1 MSTVVSHPAVVAT
14 GNKFLWGAIG
24 ALSVSTLALG
34 AVVLHQQ
41 TKTAAA
47 EAPIEVLAIST
58 PAAATPVVT
67 APPSVAA
74 PDTASTSVHAEKKQS
89 KPTSAQENQAP
100 RATKVIAQQPAA
112 KAPATPVVAPAPVEP
127 PVATAQAPAQ
137 APAKVPAKVVCTQC
151 GVIEGVT
158 PIQRES
164 ANPSGAGAVAGAV
177 LGGLVGN
184 QFGGGDGK
192 ALATIAGVL
201 GGGWA
206 GNTVEKRLKKDTVYQ
221 VDVRMEDG
229 SLRTVEQSTAPTIG
243 QAVTLDGNRISPAA
257 AASDRNSGAF
267 PGNT

>member
-41 TKTAAA
+41 TKTAAM

-58 PAAATPVVT
+58 PAVATPVVT
-67 APPSVAA
+67 AASSVAA
-74 PDTASTSVHAEKKQS
+74 PETAPASLHAEKRQS
-89 KPTSAQENQAP
+89 KPASTQVNQAP
-100 RATKVIAQQPAA
+100 RATKVVAQPHAA
-112 KAPATPVVAPAPVEP
+112 KAPATPVVVPTAVEP
-127 PVATAQAPAQ
+127 PLATTHASAQAPV
-137 APAKVPAKVVCTQC
+137 KVPAKAVCIQC

-257 AASDRNSGAF
+257 AAADRNSRAF

>member
-58 PAAATPVVT
+58 PAATPVVT
-67 APPSVAA
+67 APPSVVA
-74 PDTASTSVHAEKKQS
+74 PDTASTSGHAEKKQS
-89 KPTSAQENQAP
+89 KPTSAQDNQAP
-100 RATKVIAQQPAA
+100 RATKVIAQQPAT
-112 KAPATPVVAPAPVEP
+112 KAAATPVVAPAPVEP
-127 PVATAQAPAQ
+127 AVATAQASTQ

-243 QAVTLDGNRISPAA
+243 QAVTLDGNRISPAS

>member
-1 MSTVVSHPAVVAT
+1 
-14 GNKFLWGAIG
+14 
-24 ALSVSTLALG
+24 
-34 AVVLHQQ
+34 
-41 TKTAAA
+41 
-47 EAPIEVLAIST
+47 
-58 PAAATPVVT
+58 
-67 APPSVAA
+67 
-74 PDTASTSVHAEKKQS
+74 
-89 KPTSAQENQAP
+89 
-100 RATKVIAQQPAA
+100 
-112 KAPATPVVAPAPVEP
+112 
-127 PVATAQAPAQ
+127 
-137 APAKVPAKVVCTQC
+137 
-151 GVIEGVT
+151 
-158 PIQRES
+158 
-164 ANPSGAGAVAGAV
+164 AGAVAGAV

-243 QAVTLDGNRISPAA
+243 QAVTLDGNRISPAS

>member
-34 AVVLHQQ
+34 AVVLHQHTQ
-41 TKTAAA
+41 TAAA

-58 PAAATPVVT
+58 PAAATPVVK
-67 APPSVAA
+67 APPSVVA
-74 PDTASTSVHAEKKQS
+74 PDTASNSVHAEKKQS
-89 KPTSAQENQAP
+89 KPTSAQDNQAP

-112 KAPATPVVAPAPVEP
+112 KAPATPVVAPAPAEP

-201 GGGWA
+201 GGGWLFCA
-206 GNTVEKRLKKDTVYQ
+206 VPTPWPRRRGLRAIRPT
-221 VDVRMEDG
+221 
-229 SLRTVEQSTAPTIG
+229 RTVHLQTQSLPVPVRPPVRWPPECPGRSA
-243 QAVTLDGNRISPAA
+243 NPAG
-257 AASDRNSGAF
+257 RNL
-267 PGNT
+267 

>member
-41 TKTAAA
+41 TKTAAP

-67 APPSVAA
+67 APPSVVA
-74 PDTASTSVHAEKKQS
+74 PDTASNSVHAEKKQS

-100 RATKVIAQQPAA
+100 RATKIIAQQPAA
-112 KAPATPVVAPAPVEP
+112 KAPTTPVVAPAPAEP

-137 APAKVPAKVVCTQC
+137 APAKVACTQC

-206 GNTVEKRLKKDTVYQ
+206 GNTVEKRLKKDTIYQ